1 MGPCVFF
8 LLLGN
13 TPTRCDPPKNN
24 PPKKKGTHFVILWEI
39 RWEKG
44 EKKRLTKRAT
54 WYEEGEEDRSNT
66 QPPPL
71 YPLPSLSFPL
81 PNTPDNIAETNAAV
95 FGQSVLLA
103 YHSFNSNLMKFLQFG
118 WKMSK
123 SIVYFFM
130 KVLERD
136 NSLTYQSYP
145 TTNFLPFLSLLLVFF
160 SLIVCT
166 ANLASSTPTNMSV
179 Q

>member
-1 MGPCVFF
+1 MKRVRRIGP
-8 LLLGN
+8 
-13 TPTRCDPPKNN
+13 TPN
-24 PPKKKGTHFVILWEI
+24 PLPYIPF
-39 RWEKG
+39 
-44 EKKRLTKRAT
+44 
-54 WYEEGEEDRSNT
+54 
-66 QPPPL
+66 
-71 YPLPSLSFPL
+71 PSLSFPL

-179 Q
+179 QQAAVSCEPFLLIWYLVSSCYIV